1 MRCLSFIVAAAALIA
16 LAGCGSSS
24 TLSSS
29 GPTQVVDGDG
39 RESSRSASAAAEP
52 NTAVLYVNGM
62 GCPLCA
68 NNVDQQLLAVKG
80 VESVRVDLGSGQVLA
95 RLSPGV
101 QPSCEQ
107 LAQAVAD
114 SGFTLVK
121 IDMPQ

>member
-1 MRCLSFIVAAAALIA
+1 MRCISFIVAAAALIA
-16 LAGCGSSS
+16 LNGCGSSS

-29 GPTQVVDGDG
+29 GPTQVLEGG
-39 RESSRSASAAAEP
+39 SSESSLPASTLAEP

-68 NNVDQQLLAVKG
+68 NNVDKQLLAVKG
-80 VESVRVDLGSGQVLA
+80 VENVRVDLGSGQVLA
-95 RLSPGV
+95 RLSPDH
-101 QPSCEQ
+101 QPSREQ
-107 LAQAVAD
+107 LAKAVAD